1 MGNLLSL
8 FWERDPPPLP
18 LSHYNPVQDYEC
30 QKDDSCGAVG
40 SFLLWYF
47 VILLL
52 LVFLSRASVLI
63 SEDKQDEDRGTSA
76 PVTKD
81 TSYQRHSKGGC
92 WDSTQMTKKSKQNQ
106 LFAITDSE
114 VALVNAYLEQRR
126 VRRKVNPVQP
136 DSETTECDSEE
147 SNSGASSWKET
158 ESEHQPSLDSVQRRK
173 VAERHQNLGSQQ
185 IRESPCPHCKA
196 MRTNEWLIRH
206 FLQRASEMVPPK
218 EDTQEEVSMRSTR
231 SSTRRDQQEVQ

>member
-30 QKDDSCGAVG
+30 QKDDSCGA
-40 SFLLWYF
+40 
-47 VILLL
+47 
-52 LVFLSRASVLI
+52 I